1 MEQATDIH
9 WATTSSRPS
18 GRTETF
24 EHDAVG
30 RLSRVLEGAS
40 VREQYTIDTLG
51 NLTDTHD
58 GRLLYTDPS
67 RPYAA
72 TELDGP
78 SGGTFEYDAAGNA
91 RRAGELEIAYTQ
103 QRRVRRRALV
113 ERRDD
118 GRPPEP
124 DGEPGLHGPRARGGD
139 SWTVA
144 ASPPSLL
151 ARSGVSEVQR
161 SLAPAYFL
169 PRVIPFVIMVAIP
182 VITMAIRVITM
193 RRSA

>member
-9 WATTSSRPS
+9 WATTSSRS
-18 GRTETF
+18 RGRTETF
-24 EHDAVG
+24 EHDALG
-30 RLSRVLEGAS
+30 RLFRVLEGAS

-78 SGGTFEYDAAGNA
+78 GGGTFEYDAVGNA

-103 QRRVRRRALV
+103 RNLPRTVSSDKVGVVQYTYDAGGGRASKSGRDVDVTYFGAYEL
-113 ERRDD
+113 ERRGMQVYERIRIEAPVGVIAQLERTGGGPND
-118 GRPPEP
+118 P
-124 DGEPGLHGPRARGGD
+124 HGQSRLR
-139 SWTVA
+139 W
-144 ASPPSLL
+144 LL
-151 ARSGVSEVQR
+151 AE
-161 SLAPAYFL
+161 
-169 PRVIPFVIMVAIP
+169 
-182 VITMAIRVITM
+182 
-193 RRSA
+193 